1 MSDAAG
7 GARPGAS
14 RRSTPRRAGGPP
26 ARPRDVPDRSEGVEL
41 AGRLGP
47 ALAEAG
53 YDLEDVTVG
62 RAGRRSVVRVV
73 VDRDSGINLDAVA
86 DASRLVGSVLDADE
100 DLLTGPYVL
109 EVTSPGVDRPLTH
122 PRHWRRAT
130 GRLVAVSL
138 TDGRDV
144 VGRVVASSLDAV
156 QLELAASGELRV
168 PYDEVTLAVVQVE
181 FTSAKD
187 SAVDRSGPADVVEFG
202 AADPDN
208 LDVADEFDDIDDPVG
223 GDKGNDDPEP
233 RVGIGERADGHV
245 NGHAEGGSDR

>member
-7 GARPGAS
+7 GAGPGAS

-26 ARPRDVPDRSEGVEL
+26 APPRAVRDRSEGVEL
-41 AGRLGP
+41 AERLAP
-47 ALAEAG
+47 ALAAAG

-86 DASRLVGSVLDADE
+86 DASRLVGAVLDAD
-100 DLLTGPYVL
+100 DDVLGGPYVL

-138 TDGRDV
+138 TDGRDI
-144 VGRVVASSLDAV
+144 VGRVVSTSPDAA
-156 QLELAASGELRV
+156 QLRLAASGELRV

-187 SAVDRSGPADVVEFG
+187 SAADPPGPADVAGRGADDSSPDEFG
-202 AADPDN
+202 PDDDEN
-208 LDVADEFDDIDDPVG
+208 DEDEDDEF
-223 GDKGNDDPEP
+223 DDPEP
-233 RVGIGERADGHV
+233 RDELEEQSNGNL